1 MRYSKL
7 FAAEIYEGSTSILLG
22 GLYLIWCDANIN
34 SDSVETLVLLLVYV
48 YFIRVYLFEYCHSI
62 QGIEDSRGALEKIK
76 VREGKVARNFKK
88 NSNKNFNF
96 FSKIQNLPT

>member
-7 FAAEIYEGSTSILLG
+7 FSAEIYEGSTSILLG

-48 YFIRVYLFEYCHSI
+48 YFIRVFLFEYCHSI
-62 QGIEDSRGALEKIK
+62 QGIENSCGSLEKIK
-76 VREGKVARNFKK
+76 VKQEYLGVI
-88 NSNKNFNF
+88 SNALNYF
-96 FSKIQNLPT
+96 FQIPEFIWNA